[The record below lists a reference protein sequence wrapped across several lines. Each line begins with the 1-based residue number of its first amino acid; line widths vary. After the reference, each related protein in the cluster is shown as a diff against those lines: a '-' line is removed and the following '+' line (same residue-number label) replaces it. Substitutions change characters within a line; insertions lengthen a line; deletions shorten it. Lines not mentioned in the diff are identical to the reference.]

1 MGFNKTLGQALLILL
16 LAIGSYGLLHE
27 NDRPSAKQYN
37 KEQDQSEK
45 PSAFIKGGRFKIYD
59 KSGQA
64 TLLSS
69 KEALYFTDPKRVL
82 IQSPAISFDTNS
94 GQTITLIAKEGT
106 LYPDNEQLSLKGNV
120 VIQQL
125 TTNSP
130 QQNDENWTLKSEEFK
145 LNNKTHFISTDQA
158 VTMTKG
164 SSLIRAVGLKAW
176 IYEKRIELLSDVRG
190 RYVFN

>member
-16 LAIGSYGLLHE
+16 LAIGSYALLHE
-27 NDRPSAKQYN
+27 NDRPSATQYS
-37 KEQDQSEK
+37 KEQDQNEK
-45 PSAFIKGGRFKIYD
+45 PSAFIKGGQFKIYD

-69 KEALYFTDPKRVL
+69 EEALYFTDPKRVL
-82 IQSPAISFDTNS
+82 IQSPAISFDTDN
-94 GQTITLIAKEGT
+94 GQTITLNANEGIFH
-106 LYPDNEQLSLKGNV
+106 PDKEQLSLKGNV

-125 TTNSP
+125 TTNS
-130 QQNDENWTLKSEEFK
+130 QQNNEIWVLQSEEFE

-158 VTMTKG
+158 VTMTQG

-176 IYEKRIELLSDVRG
+176 IDEKRIELLSDVRG